1 MLSAQKKHC
10 NEDAI
15 LILHMRRMNQGE
27 KKLDNLNKV
36 KRFIQNLVY

>member
-15 LILHMRRMNQGE
+15 LILYMRGMNQE
-27 KKLDNLNKV
+27 KKKS
-36 KRFIQNLVY
+36 R

>member
-15 LILHMRRMNQGE
+15 LILYMRGMNQE
-27 KKLDNLNKV
+27 KKKVDNSNKV
-36 KRFIQNLVY
+36 KKFIQNLVY

>member
-1 MLSAQKKHC
+1 MLSAQNKHC

-15 LILHMRRMNQGE
+15 LILQMRRMNQGE
-27 KKLDNLNKV
+27 KNLDNLNKV